1 MPIDLAYV
9 TILALFSRVNH
20 PLVMPS
26 LRKFS
31 VLCLLALVTLSA
43 TGQEQYI
50 KVYGNALS
58 SEDSSRLQ
66 VPILYEKLP
75 YYDDMGMVSSNASG
89 AFEFYLINGLEYN
102 ITIRKDGFET
112 LSRGIKV
119 SDTGG
124 DESMSINFYVS
135 PVSQPEPVEVEEEIF
150 VLENLI
156 FSSGSNVIQKSSYS
170 ALDEFAAWLKARP
183 SYVVQLEG
191 HTDIAGNPDAN
202 MRLSQAR
209 VESVKE
215 YIRRKGIKKTRVL
228 TKAFGGT
235 QPLSTDRTDAAK
247 RANRRVEV
255 RVVAR

>member
-1 MPIDLAYV
+1 MPFA
-9 TILALFSRVNH
+9 
-20 PLVMPS
+20 
-26 LRKFS
+26 RKFS
-31 VLCLLALVTLSA
+31 ILCLLTLVMLSA

-58 SEDSSRLQ
+58 SEDSSVLQ

-75 YYDDMGMVSSNASG
+75 YYDDMGMVSSNATG
-89 AFEFYLINGLEYN
+89 NFEFYLIAGLDYN

-112 LSRGIKV
+112 LSQGIKV

-124 DESMSINFYVS
+124 DESMNINFYVN
-135 PVSQPEPVEVEEEIF
+135 PIAQAEPEPEPEPVEEEIF

-156 FSSGSNVIQKSSYS
+156 FSSGSNVIQRSSYA
-170 ALDEFAAWLKARP
+170 ALDEFAEWLKARP

-215 YIRRKGIKKTRVL
+215 YIRKKGIKKSRVL

-235 QPLSTDRTDAAK
+235 QPLSTERTDAAK

>member
-1 MPIDLAYV
+1 MPLA
-9 TILALFSRVNH
+9 
-20 PLVMPS
+20 
-26 LRKFS
+26 RKIS
-31 VLCLLALVTLSA
+31 ILCLLTLVMLSA

-58 SEDSSRLQ
+58 AEDSSELQ

-75 YYDDMGMVSSNASG
+75 YYDDMGMVSSNTTGS
-89 AFEFYLINGLEYN
+89 FEFYLIAGLDYN

-112 LSRGIKV
+112 LSQGIKV

-124 DESMSINFYVS
+124 DESMSVNFYIT
-135 PVSQPEPVEVEEEIF
+135 PISQPKPEPEPEPEEEEIF
-150 VLENLI
+150 ILENLI
-156 FSSGSNVIQKSSYS
+156 FSSGSNVIQRGSYG

-183 SYVVQLEG
+183 SYIVQLEG
-191 HTDIAGNPDAN
+191 HTDTAGNPDAN

-215 YIRRKGIKKTRVL
+215 YIRKKGIKKARVL

-235 QPLSTDRTDAAK
+235 QPLSDERTDAAK

>member
-1 MPIDLAYV
+1 MPFA
-9 TILALFSRVNH
+9 
-20 PLVMPS
+20 
-26 LRKFS
+26 RKFS
-31 VLCLLALVTLSA
+31 ILCLLTLVMLSA
-43 TGQEQYI
+43 TGQEQYV

-58 SEDSSRLQ
+58 AEDSSELQ

-75 YYDDMGMVSSNASG
+75 YYDDMGMVSSSASG
-89 AFEFYLINGLEYN
+89 AFEFYLVDGLEYN

-112 LSRGIKV
+112 LSQGIKV

-135 PVSQPEPVEVEEEIF
+135 PIAQPEPEPEPEPVEEEIF

-156 FSSGSNVIQKSSYS
+156 FSSGSDVIRRSSYG

-215 YIRRKGIKKTRVL
+215 YIRKKGIKKTRVL

>member
-1 MPIDLAYV
+1 MPFA
-9 TILALFSRVNH
+9 
-20 PLVMPS
+20 
-26 LRKFS
+26 RKFS
-31 VLCLLALVTLSA
+31 ILCLLTLVMLSA
-43 TGQEQYI
+43 TGQEQYV

-58 SEDSSRLQ
+58 AEDSSELQ

-75 YYDDMGMVSSNASG
+75 YYDDMGMVSSSASG
-89 AFEFYLINGLEYN
+89 AFEFYLVDGLEYN

-112 LSRGIKV
+112 LSKGIKV

-135 PVSQPEPVEVEEEIF
+135 PIAQAEPEPTPEPEPVEEEIF
-150 VLENLI
+150 VLQNLI
-156 FSSGSNVIQKSSYS
+156 FSSGSEVIQRSSYS

-183 SYVVQLEG
+183 SYIVQLEG
-191 HTDIAGNPDAN
+191 HTDISGNPDAN

-215 YIRRKGIKKTRVL
+215 YIRKKGIKKARVL

-235 QPLSTDRTDAAK
+235 QPLSTERTDAAK

>member
-1 MPIDLAYV
+1 MPLA
-9 TILALFSRVNH
+9 
-20 PLVMPS
+20 
-26 LRKFS
+26 RKIS
-31 VLCLLALVTLSA
+31 VLCLLTLVMLSA

-58 SEDSSRLQ
+58 AEDSSELQ

-75 YYDDMGMVSSNASG
+75 YYDDMGMVSSNATGS
-89 AFEFYLINGLEYN
+89 FEFYLIAGLDYN

-112 LSRGIKV
+112 LSQGIKV

-124 DESMSINFYVS
+124 DESMSVNFYIT
-135 PVSQPEPVEVEEEIF
+135 PISQPEPEPEPEPVEEEIF
-150 VLENLI
+150 ILENLI
-156 FSSGSNVIQKSSYS
+156 FSSGSNVIQRGSYS

-183 SYVVQLEG
+183 SYIVQLEG
-191 HTDIAGNPDAN
+191 HTDTAGNPDAN

-215 YIRRKGIKKTRVL
+215 YIRKKGIKKARVL

-235 QPLSTDRTDAAK
+235 QPLSGERTDAAK